1 MHRSEVHMFTTKW
14 LNDNRIIGCIFSALA
29 LVNAF
34 AIFNGYYR

>member
-1 MHRSEVHMFTTKW
+1 MHRPEVLMFSTKW
-14 LNDNRIIGCIFSALA
+14 LNDNRVIGCIFAVLA